1 MSRFSLR
8 PIRQDGVK
16 ANDRKCESE
25 NQYQYWVNTFERKN
39 RKSWSLV
46 ILASR
51 MQVNFSSNT
60 VKKSMI
66 VQRLLIILGQASLMQ
81 LIFHP

>member
-1 MSRFSLR
+1 
-8 PIRQDGVK
+8 
-16 ANDRKCESE
+16 
-25 NQYQYWVNTFERKN
+25 VNTFERKN

-51 MQVNFSSNT
+51 TQVNFSSNT

-81 LIFHP
+81 LTFHP